1 MTNLRNLKA
10 SSSFQGDFSRLQ
22 RLKRKERKL
31 QIRQQGQLHHL
42 FRLVLSSEEVGSS
55 LKRNQ
60 HLPYLVVAVV
70 SLEARLLRSL
80 EARHLRFQLEAFF
93 HHKQAAFLDQL

>member
-10 SSSFQGDFSRLQ
+10 SSSFQGGFSRLQ

-31 QIRQQGQLHHL
+31 LIRQQARLHHL

-55 LKRNQ
+55 LKRSQ
-60 HLPYLVVAVV
+60 HLAYLVVAVI
-70 SLEARLLRSL
+70 SLEARLPRSS

-93 HHKQAAFLDQL
+93 HHSQAAFLDQL